1 MYNNKKITD
10 MTAMKKI
17 YVKPAIQV
25 IEVEPQQMICM
36 SGEETLMYRRRKD
49 DGNDIEPYSGGFD

>member
-1 MYNNKKITD
+1 